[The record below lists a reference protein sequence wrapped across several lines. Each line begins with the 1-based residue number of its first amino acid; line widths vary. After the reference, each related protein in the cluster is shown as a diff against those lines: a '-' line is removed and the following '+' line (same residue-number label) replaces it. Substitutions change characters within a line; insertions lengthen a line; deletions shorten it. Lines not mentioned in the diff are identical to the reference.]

1 METSHV
7 ATPVPNSVAARAG
20 SQALQAIGLF
30 KIFKALLCFGAAFGL
45 FHLLHRD
52 TEEEARHLLKVF
64 RISHDT
70 ALIKGLLLKANLL
83 DDPYKKIWGGVIT
96 LYGVLFTTEGIGL
109 MLRKRWAEWFTSILT
124 FTGIPIELYE
134 MFHHYTAIKL
144 AALVINALILA
155 FLIAHLVRTSRLH
168 NAAPAK
174 PALVPA
180 EAEDEPIKVGA
191 LRE

>member
-1 METSHV
+1 MEPFTK
-7 ATPVPNSVAARAG
+7 AAPVPVSVAAKAG

-70 ALIKGLLLKANLL
+70 TLIKGLLLKADLL
-83 DDPYKKIWGGVIT
+83 DDPHKKIWGGVVM

-134 MFHHYTAIKL
+134 MFHHYTDLKL
-144 AALVINALILA
+144 AALVINTLILA
-155 FLIAHLVRTSRLH
+155 FLIAHLVRTSRRH
-168 NAAPAK
+168 DAALAGAALPSPLSEPARI
-174 PALVPA
+174 
-180 EAEDEPIKVGA
+180 EAV
-191 LRE
+191 RE